1 MIVRRLEPLSAR
13 EPDDNTGVLWFDL
26 AAGGKGIIANEV
38 DVFDWLGKCHF
49 QPQCV
54 IGSGSSYLKQKKREL
69 SDIQ

>member
-1 MIVRRLEPLSAR
+1 MIVRRLEPLCAR
-13 EPDDNTGVLWFDL
+13 EPDDDTIILIWIDL

-54 IGSGSSYLKQKKREL
+54 IGSRSIDLKQ
-69 SDIQ
+69 